1 MHQIQL
7 VVRSSVTRQGAA
19 LYMTDAGGQKNL
31 CSAHPEALLCAQM
44 RRLQQLN
51 ERHLRPI
58 IAQLQEPKAQLLKR
72 HIRRRDI
79 DRLIRLKEL
88 MAPFVQDFSQTAH
101 ALRRQA
107 FQVAPALV
115 SCSHISCS
123 IYY

>member
-1 MHQIQL
+1 M
-7 VVRSSVTRQGAA
+7 
-19 LYMTDAGGQKNL
+19 
-31 CSAHPEALLCAQM
+31 QM

-58 IAQLQEPKAQLLKR
+58 IAQLQEPKAQLMKR

-107 FQVAPALV
+107 FQVAPVILFWTL
-115 SCSHISCS
+115 ISCS
-123 IYY
+123 PLRKT

>member
-1 MHQIQL
+1 ML
-7 VVRSSVTRQGAA
+7 AA
-19 LYMTDAGGQKNL
+19 GLEL
-31 CSAHPEALLCAQM
+31 LLCVQM

-51 ERHLRPI
+51 QRHLRPI

-72 HIRRRDI
+72 HIRRQDV

-107 FQVAPALV
+107 FQVYLLAW
-115 SCSHISCS
+115 
-123 IYY
+123 